1 MKIFTLAL
9 TLSFSL
15 LNASEYWQ
23 QFVTYEMNVRLD
35 TSEHTV
41 GGHSTIT
48 YKNNSPDTLHH
59 FYLKETLRNSIL

>member
-35 TSEHTV
+35 TSEHTI

-48 YKNNSPDTLHH
+48 YKNN
-59 FYLKETLRNSIL
+59 